1 MNPLFATWCYLQN
14 KQGRHKRQSFSL
26 LSLTEAETIKCR
38 DGNETHLKSL
48 SAIYNSTHLPNNWV
62 LSNWANLIIFFA
74 LIQFLFVLFTDYSQ
88 FYFLLH
94 SIQLMVFFVAKIIDM
109 ITSYSLPHIAKRTGT
124 LKSE

>member
-1 MNPLFATWCYLQN
+1 M
-14 KQGRHKRQSFSL
+14 
-26 LSLTEAETIKCR
+26 SLTEAETIKCR

-62 LSNWANLIIFFA
+62 LSNWANLIILFA
-74 LIQFLFVLFTDYSQ
+74 LIQFLFVLFTDYSV
-88 FYFLLH
+88 
-94 SIQLMVFFVAKIIDM
+94 QLMVFFVAKIIDM